1 IVELKYS
8 AADAPDSELAAKRE
22 QGIRQLREYAADPA
36 VPTLA
41 RDTTLRL
48 VLLQWKFHD
57 MVNCE
62 LVEERKM

>member
-1 IVELKYS
+1 MVQRYAGMLG
-8 AADAPDSELAAKRE
+8 PELAAKRE
-22 QGIRQLREYAADPA
+22 QGIRQLRDYAADAA

-41 RDTTLRL
+41 KGTTLRL

-62 LVEERKM
+62 LVEERAM

>member
-1 IVELKYS
+1 MKIVFN
-8 AADAPDSELAAKRE
+8 ADA
-22 QGIRQLREYAADPA
+22 A

-41 RDTTLRL
+41 KDTTLRL